1 MGKSWKIHIRCIDV
15 YTFRT
20 FHGQIGSPMD
30 CDSIPGEDALV
41 LLETAMEQ
49 IGKFFKENKH
59 LG

>member
-1 MGKSWKIHIRCIDV
+1 
-15 YTFRT
+15 
-20 FHGQIGSPMD
+20 MD